1 MRVFTLGTNLINN
14 LNKLFAQLLQN
25 INVVENECKEL
36 LLHSLIYSYDQLII
50 NITNNNIDEQLHFLS
65 YLMKN
70 PSENSK
76 LKLKVLS
83 KSVAVADPIMQY
95 RNGGLTMKYNTR

>member
-1 MRVFTLGTNLINN
+1 
-14 LNKLFAQLLQN
+14 
-25 INVVENECKEL
+25 
-36 LLHSLIYSYDQLII
+36 
-50 NITNNNIDEQLHFLS
+50 
-65 YLMKN
+65 MKN